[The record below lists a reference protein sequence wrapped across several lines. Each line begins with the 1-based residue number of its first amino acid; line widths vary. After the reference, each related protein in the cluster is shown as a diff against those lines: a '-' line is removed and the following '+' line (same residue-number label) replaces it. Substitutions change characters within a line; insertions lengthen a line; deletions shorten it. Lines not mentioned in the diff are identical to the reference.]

1 MKTTETPI
9 ELIVPYHRN
18 NKTHSST
25 QVDRIARSI
34 KEYGFNQPI
43 VCDKEGVIIVGHAR
57 LEAAKQL
64 GLKTVPVLTAT
75 LTEQQAREYRILDNK
90 LSDQAEYDFEALN
103 IELEEL
109 QIDGF
114 DLEGWGLELFQEE
127 ADIEE
132 IESSEDFD
140 PAQEESL
147 FVKVGDQIEIG
158 SHRVFCGDVIDA
170 PEWLF
175 GMGGGYWDLMVTDP
189 PYGVSYVGKTQ
200 DALVIENDD
209 LEADELKIFLQERMQ
224 VAVRYGT
231 KGASVYMAAPPGPLN
246 EIFQSVLGEL
256 GILRQTLIWLKDS
269 MVMGR
274 SDYHYKH
281 EPILYGWMPGAAH
294 KPVMDRTKTTVWEFA
309 RPKKSEQHPTM
320 KPVPLFAEAILNSS
334 VRGDLVFD
342 MFLGSGTTIIAAEET
357 GRIACGCELSPSYA
371 QGIIIR
377 YLKFCKG
384 KDKPFT
390 CKINGEDI
398 TSEMLNAA

>member
-9 ELIVPYHRN
+9 ELIFPYHRN

-57 LEAAKQL
+57 LEAAKKL

-109 QIDGF
+109 QIEGF
-114 DLEGWGLELFQEE
+114 DLEGWGLELLQGEV
-127 ADIEE
+127 DIEE

-140 PAQEESL
+140 PAQEEAL

-158 SHRVFCGDVIDA
+158 SHRVFCGDVINA
-170 PEWLF
+170 SEWLF
-175 GMGGGYWDLMVTDP
+175 GGGGGHWDLLVTDP
-189 PYGVSYVGKTQ
+189 PYGVRYVGKTQ
-200 DALVIENDD
+200 DALTIENDD
-209 LEADELKIFLQERMQ
+209 LDAEELRRFLAERMQ
-224 VAVRYGT
+224 VAINHGK
-231 KGASVYMAAPPGPLN
+231 KGASVYMAAPARPLN
-246 EIFQSVLGEL
+246 AVFQDVLIEL
-256 GILRQTLIWLKDS
+256 GILRQSLVWLKDS
-269 MVMGR
+269 MVLGR

-281 EPILYGWMPGAAH
+281 EPILYGWIPGAAH
-294 KPVMDRTKTTVWEFA
+294 HAVADRTKTSVWEFS
-309 RPKKSEQHPTM
+309 RPKRSEQHPTM
-320 KPVPLFAEAILNSS
+320 KPIPLFAEAILNSS

-357 GRIACGCELSPSYA
+357 GRKACGCELSPSYA
-371 QGIIIR
+371 QGIITR
-377 YLKFCKG
+377 YLKFCESEG
-384 KDKPFT
+384 KPFT
-390 CKINGEDI
+390 CKINGEDV
-398 TSEMLNAA
+398 TGEMLNAT